1 MDDKVFIFKYFIVYG
16 SFLILKEE
24 EIMGLLELFI
34 LAIGLSMDAFAVS
47 ICKGLALPKINLK
60 SAGIVGLW
68 FGAFQALMPL
78 IGYLLGVNFRSY
90 IVSIDHWIAFVLLAL
105 IGANMIKE
113 ALSDDDEEEE
123 VEIRNLKHGPEEGTI
138 GVYSLD
144 SCSIS
149 PTGQVALSR
158 EDNGIKENLGFKT
171 MFLLAVA
178 TSIDALAMGVT
189 FAFLNVN
196 IIPAVSF
203 IGVVT
208 FTCSAI
214 GVKIGNVFGLKY
226 KSKAEIAG
234 GVILILLGCK
244 ILIEHLG
251 IL

>member
-1 MDDKVFIFKYFIVYG
+1 M
-16 SFLILKEE
+16 SLI
-24 EIMGLLELFI
+24 ELFI
-34 LAIGLSMDAFAVS
+34 LAVGLSMDAFAVS
-47 ICKGLALPKINLK
+47 ICKGLSLRTVSLK
-60 SAGIVGLW
+60 ECSKVGLY
-68 FGAFQALMPL
+68 FGGFQAGMPL
-78 IGYLLGVNFRSY
+78 IGFILGVQFKDY
-90 IVSIDHWIAFVLLAL
+90 ITSIDHWIAFVLLAL

-123 VEIRNLKHGPEEGTI
+123 SEIRNLKRGPEEGTI

-158 EDNGIKENLGFKT
+158 EKDSVMKDILGFKT
-171 MFLLAVA
+171 MFLLAIA

-189 FAFLNVN
+189 FAFLNVK
-196 IIPAVSF
+196 IVPAISF
-203 IGVVT
+203 IGIVT

-226 KSKAEIAG
+226 KSKAEIVG

-244 ILIEHLG
+244 ILVEHLG
-251 IL
+251 II